1 MATPPSTEG
10 VVTSQYIK
18 WGDHVDT
25 VESVDLVFKEQRKLS
40 FTYGAVFFVVTL
52 AVPLFTVVWEWWW
65 KAEIWGGITANY
77 LFISLIYYVFLWTMA
92 WPYAK
97 RADKLDTTLAEK
109 ADAITAAEAE
119 KVAKLEETTGGHTY
133 PTDES

>member
-65 KAEIWGGITANY
+65 KTEIWGGFTANY
-77 LFISLIYYVFLWTMA
+77 LFISLLYYLFLWTMA
-92 WPYAK
+92 WTYSK
-97 RADKLDTTLAEK
+97 RADKLDDTLAEK
-109 ADAITAAEAE
+109 AEAITAAEAQ
-119 KVAKLEETTGGHTY
+119 KVATLEETTGGHTY
-133 PTDES
+133 PKDES